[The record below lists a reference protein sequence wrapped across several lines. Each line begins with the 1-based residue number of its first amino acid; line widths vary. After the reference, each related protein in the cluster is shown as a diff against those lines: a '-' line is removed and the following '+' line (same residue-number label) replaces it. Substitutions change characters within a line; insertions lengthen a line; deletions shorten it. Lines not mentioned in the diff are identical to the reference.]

1 MLKRAK
7 LLAWI
12 TLVLFLLLNLNVG
25 GFKPTVLADDSNNL
39 AKNKS
44 IAASSYTQV
53 YVPQN
58 ANDGNIQTYWEAAPN
73 SYPNTLTVDLGS
85 QQTFNRIVIKLNPN
99 PIWGARTQEIEV
111 LGSNDNSN
119 YTTIK
124 SRTSYNFNPNT
135 GNVVTITFNSV
146 SYRYVRLKFY
156 SNSGATGGQVAELE
170 IYNDVASNTGKYEAE
185 NAALSG
191 GAKVN
196 FDHNGYSGT
205 GFVDGYW
212 NVGATTQFNVQVP
225 TTKSYYLSIRYAN
238 ATGSTKTVSLYING
252 TKIKQLSLPNLANWD
267 TWADAVETVNLN
279 SGNNTVTIKY
289 ESTDSGNINIDYIT
303 ISDTPPS
310 SGSGLPDVIITDIQW
325 EPANPVAGDQ
335 VTFKAV
341 VKNQGTG
348 PTPAGTI
355 VGVGFQV
362 DGRST
367 IIWSDNYTQS
377 IAPGE
382 SVVLTANGGVSGSK
396 WTAVAGTHT
405 ISATV
410 DDINRF
416 PESNETNN
424 SFSKQITVGSGSSGS
439 GLPDVIITD
448 IQWEPANPVAGDQVT
463 FKAVVK
469 NQGTGPTPAG
479 TIVGVGFQVDGRSTI
494 IWSDNYTQSI
504 APGES
509 VVLTANGG
517 VSGSKWTAVAGT
529 HTISATVDDIN
540 RFPESN
546 ETNNSFSKQ
555 ITVGQP
561 TGCDL
566 VVTNITIS
574 PSNPSAG
581 QQVSFTVTIK
591 NQGNV
596 ASPNNV
602 AHTVG
607 IKIDNSDVI
616 YWNNTYTSSIPA
628 GGSVN
633 ITINSGTNGSQWT
646 ATTGTHV
653 VTAVVDYNNTI
664 QELNET
670 NNSYFTV
677 VTIGS
682 TTSTGR
688 GADVP
693 WIELEAENG
702 STNAQVVGPN
712 RNVGDFAGEASGRKA
727 VVLTQTGHYVEWT
740 VPTKINAIVVR
751 YCIPDAPNGGGI
763 NATLSLYVN
772 GVHRQDLQLTS
783 RYAWLYG
790 PEDNPNNSPSSGP
803 PRRIYDETRALI
815 GDVPAGATLRLQKDS
830 SDTAAY
836 YAIDFVDI
844 EFVGPPLQ
852 KPDNFLSI
860 TDFGATPNDTTDDS
874 NAIDACIQ
882 AAKQQGKGVWIPE
895 GVFYQS
901 RKAIVDNITVRGAG
915 MWYSVLYS
923 PNDSFTDWGFVGFI
937 INGSNCKFYDF
948 SIFGNGT
955 QRDTGGKAFC
965 NSAFTGTEIGNVWI
979 EHTNCGYWVGGTT
992 PSSGLHMFNCRI
1004 RNTYADGINL
1014 CNSTKNALI
1023 ENVHVRHTGDDGIA
1037 IWSATDLTSE
1047 PCSGNI
1053 IRKCTV
1059 QLPWRANAFAIY
1071 GGNNNTIEDCVAYD
1085 TLTYGG
1091 VNISSCF
1098 NPYPFSG
1105 TTTVQR
1111 VTLVRCGGAFWGG
1124 LQFGAFWIN
1133 ADDSNIVG
1141 LVVKDIDII
1150 DSTFS
1155 GLHIQSETYGHP
1167 VPNVLDNARFEN
1179 INIIGCGTDGIY
1191 IRSGSRGSAT
1201 FKNVVVSGC
1210 NGLPLRNDAAST
1222 FTIIRESGNVGW

>member
-1 MLKRAK
+1 
-7 LLAWI
+7 
-12 TLVLFLLLNLNVG
+12 
-25 GFKPTVLADDSNNL
+25 
-39 AKNKS
+39 
-44 IAASSYTQV
+44 
-53 YVPQN
+53 
-58 ANDGNIQTYWEAAPN
+58 
-73 SYPNTLTVDLGS
+73 
-85 QQTFNRIVIKLNPN
+85 
-99 PIWGARTQEIEV
+99 
-111 LGSNDNSN
+111 
-119 YTTIK
+119 
-124 SRTSYNFNPNT
+124 
-135 GNVVTITFNSV
+135 
-146 SYRYVRLKFY
+146 
-156 SNSGATGGQVAELE
+156 
-170 IYNDVASNTGKYEAE
+170 
-185 NAALSG
+185 
-191 GAKVN
+191 
-196 FDHNGYSGT
+196 
-205 GFVDGYW
+205 
-212 NVGATTQFNVQVP
+212 
-225 TTKSYYLSIRYAN
+225 
-238 ATGSTKTVSLYING
+238 
-252 TKIKQLSLPNLANWD
+252 
-267 TWADAVETVNLN
+267 
-279 SGNNTVTIKY
+279 
-289 ESTDSGNINIDYIT
+289 
-303 ISDTPPS
+303 
-310 SGSGLPDVIITDIQW
+310 LPDVIITDIQW

-362 DGRST
+362 DG
-367 IIWSDNYTQS
+367 
-377 IAPGE
+377 G
-382 SVVLTANGGVSGSK
+382 
-396 WTAVAGTHT
+396 
-405 ISATV
+405 
-410 DDINRF
+410 
-416 PESNETNN
+416 
-424 SFSKQITVGSGSSGS
+424 
-439 GLPDVIITD
+439 
-448 IQWEPANPVAGDQVT
+448 
-463 FKAVVK
+463 
-469 NQGTGPTPAG
+469 
-479 TIVGVGFQVDGRSTI
+479 STI

-602 AHTVG
+602 THTVG

-670 NNSYFTV
+670 NNSYSTV

>member
-303 ISDTPPS
+303 ISDTPP
-310 SGSGLPDVIITDIQW
+310 
-325 EPANPVAGDQ
+325 
-335 VTFKAV
+335 
-341 VKNQGTG
+341 
-348 PTPAGTI
+348 
-355 VGVGFQV
+355 
-362 DGRST
+362 
-367 IIWSDNYTQS
+367 
-377 IAPGE
+377 
-382 SVVLTANGGVSGSK
+382 
-396 WTAVAGTHT
+396 
-405 ISATV
+405 
-410 DDINRF
+410 
-416 PESNETNN
+416 
-424 SFSKQITVGSGSSGS
+424 SSGS